1 VFPHLENKQKA
12 LQNIHR
18 MLKPAGILII
28 SHALSSQELKA
39 HHNNASTAVEHDML
53 PERAEMKQLLEQTGF
68 TRISIKDEP
77 GLYLCIAHKA

>member
-1 VFPHLENKQKA
+1 
-12 LQNIHR
+12 
-18 MLKPAGILII
+18 
-28 SHALSSQELKA
+28 
-39 HHNNASTAVEHDML
+39 ML